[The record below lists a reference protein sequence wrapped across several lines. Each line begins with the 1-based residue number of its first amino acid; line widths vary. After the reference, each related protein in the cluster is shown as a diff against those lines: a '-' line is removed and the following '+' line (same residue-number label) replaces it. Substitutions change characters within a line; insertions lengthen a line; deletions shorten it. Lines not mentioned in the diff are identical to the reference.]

1 MPRVI
6 LLYPFIKHYA
16 GTVFDLNETIISSD
30 WNDDERI
37 REKQSQHSK
46 WVYFLPD
53 AGNGR
58 SAELYE
64 SETIICP
71 DDIFK
76 NINIKIGPC
85 RITSIKELP
94 MDTVTIKVNLLLSL
108 KAQLAGNV
116 FPLNNKILIAC
127 SNEMLVDSI
136 ELYNIL
142 TNQKIQEF
150 NTPTEIESLTFESLD
165 PGFYNLQLLNKN
177 TPIIELRIFKNF
189 PLVVTPI
196 KYTNRFTS
204 RSTIW

>member
-46 WVYFLPD
+46 LVYFLPD

-71 DDIFK
+71 DDIF
-76 NINIKIGPC
+76 
-85 RITSIKELP
+85 
-94 MDTVTIKVNLLLSL
+94 
-108 KAQLAGNV
+108 
-116 FPLNNKILIAC
+116 
-127 SNEMLVDSI
+127 
-136 ELYNIL
+136 
-142 TNQKIQEF
+142 
-150 NTPTEIESLTFESLD
+150 
-165 PGFYNLQLLNKN
+165 
-177 TPIIELRIFKNF
+177 
-189 PLVVTPI
+189 
-196 KYTNRFTS
+196 
-204 RSTIW
+204 

>member
-1 MPRVI
+1 MKVKLSFVRMI
-6 LLYPFIKHYA
+6 F
-16 GTVFDLNETIISSD
+16 
-30 WNDDERI
+30 
-37 REKQSQHSK
+37 
-46 WVYFLPD
+46 
-53 AGNGR
+53 
-58 SAELYE
+58 
-64 SETIICP
+64 
-71 DDIFK
+71 FK

-150 NTPTEIESLTFESLD
+150 NTPTEIESITFESLD